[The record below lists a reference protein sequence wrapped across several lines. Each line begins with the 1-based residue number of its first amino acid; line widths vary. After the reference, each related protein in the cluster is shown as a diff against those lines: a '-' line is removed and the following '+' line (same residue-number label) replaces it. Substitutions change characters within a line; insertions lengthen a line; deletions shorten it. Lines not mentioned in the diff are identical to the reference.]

1 MSIGISCFNIKKPN
15 DLSEPNIQVENK
27 TYNLLTYTDQFLVEA
42 KSIKFLIDHGFDL
55 NKLFKIGLKHY
66 RGNDQSNKNE
76 HDIRSIFTHITESK
90 VPIVLHNAFIDLVF
104 LYQNFYAELPDTSIK
119 FLADLEE
126 IFIGGIYDTKY
137 IAEFLAHSNASFLE
151 YLYKRSLYENT
162 QKKSNLANLN
172 VFFDKNETI
181 FKLSDFQIDL
191 SVDIEKKICHNYS
204 TYGFC
209 AKIETCSK
217 SHDVNAIIQAE
228 LNKKKSNKKQNLV
241 QTNQETSLLAT
252 NSEINQSNDLNQ
264 IHNAGLDSFMTGY
277 VMLNYINKF
286 TKFKVISDLLNND
299 KLNFQLNDFD
309 LENIKNKVY
318 LTGKDYPLMIRRSN
332 FATTSQNHK
341 EKRKNSLL

>member
-1 MSIGISCFNIKKPN
+1 MSIGISCFHIKKLNESPE
-15 DLSEPNIQVENK
+15 LNIQVENK

-55 NKLFKIGLKHY
+55 NKLFKTGLKHY
-66 RGNDQSNKNE
+66 RGNDQSNIKDE
-76 HDIRSIFTHITESK
+76 HDIRSIFNHITEYK

-104 LYQNFYAELPDTSIK
+104 LYQNFYADLPDTSIK

-126 IFIGGIYDTKY
+126 IFIGGIFDTKY

-151 YLYKRSLYENT
+151 YLYKRSLYENS
-162 QKKSNLANLN
+162 QKKTNLLN
-172 VFFDKNETI
+172 VYFDKNETI
-181 FKLSDFQIDL
+181 FKLSDFKIDL
-191 SVDIEKKICHNYS
+191 HVDSEKKICHNYS
-204 TYGFC
+204 IYGFC

-228 LNKKKSNKKQNLV
+228 LNKNKAKKQSLQV
-241 QTNQETSLLAT
+241 QANEVISLPTASTT
-252 NSEINQSNDLNQ
+252 NSENDLNQ

-277 VMLNYINKF
+277 VMLNFINSF
-286 TKFKVISDLLNND
+286 TKFKVIYSDVSSNID
-299 KLNFQLNDFD
+299 KLNHQLDDFD

-318 LTGKDYPLMIRRSN
+318 LTGKDYPLMVRKSN

-341 EKRKNSLL
+341 KKNKK